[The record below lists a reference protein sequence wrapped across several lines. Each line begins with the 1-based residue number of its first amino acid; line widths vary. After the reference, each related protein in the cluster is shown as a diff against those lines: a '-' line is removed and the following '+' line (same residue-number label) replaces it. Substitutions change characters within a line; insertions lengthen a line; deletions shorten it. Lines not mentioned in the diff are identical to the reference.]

1 MKLTVKNT
9 AGLKLPPGKTDHI
22 EFDNGIPGFGLRLR
36 DGGSKTW
43 IYQYSLGTK
52 QRRLVIGKAT
62 ALTPDKARELAAD
75 LHAKVRLGAD
85 PAAERAMNKAQ
96 AANSFGELARRYL
109 EFQESNLRPRSLVE
123 VTRHLESYAKAFHGL
138 PVGSIDRR
146 TIADRLGVIAKDSGA
161 VTANRVR
168 ASLSALF
175 GWAMREGLAP
185 SNPVI
190 NTNKREEKSRE
201 RVLSDSEL
209 RTVWLALDQDDY
221 GAIIK
226 LLMFTGQRAN
236 EIAGLRWSEIFD
248 DQIVLP
254 AARTKNGR
262 VHIVPLADPARI
274 ILDALPRRT
283 TSDGEPRDL
292 VFGRGDGPFSG
303 WSKSKERLEERI
315 LELIK
320 ADAGRAG
327 LPHWVPHDL
336 RRTVATRMAEDLKVV
351 PHVIEAVLNHVSGH
365 KGGIA
370 GVYNRA
376 TYLAEKK
383 QALAIWAEHLLAVVE
398 GRNSNV
404 TPLRRA

>member
-9 AGLKLPPGKTDHI
+9 AGLKLPRGKTDHI
-22 EFDNGIPGFGLRLR
+22 EFDDGIPGFGLRLR
-36 DGGSKTW
+36 DGGSRTW
-43 IYQYSLGTK
+43 IFQYSLGTK
-52 QRRLVIGKAT
+52 QRRVVIGKAT

-85 PAAERAMNKAQ
+85 PAAERAVNKAQ

-109 EFQESNLRPRSLVE
+109 EFQQNNLRPRSLVE

-138 PVGSIDRR
+138 PIGSIDRR
-146 TIADRLGVIAKDSGA
+146 TVADRLGAIAKESGA

-175 GWAMREGLAP
+175 GWGMREGLAI

-190 NTNKREEKSRE
+190 NTNKREEKSRD
-201 RVLSDSEL
+201 RVLSDAEL
-209 RTVWLALDQDDY
+209 RTIWLALEDDDY

-226 LLMFTGQRAN
+226 LLMLTGQRAN
-236 EIAGLRWSEIFD
+236 EIAGLRWSEVHD
-248 DQIVLP
+248 DTIVLP
-254 AARTKNGR
+254 PERVKNGR
-262 VHIVPLADPARI
+262 THLVPLAQPALAV
-274 ILDALPRRT
+274 LDARRRPR
-283 TSDGEPRDL
+283 EPRDL

-303 WSKSKERLEERI
+303 WSKSKVQLDQRI
-315 LELIK
+315 LEANK
-320 ADAGRAG
+320 AA
-327 LPHWVPHDL
+327 LPGWVPHDL

-383 QALAIWAEHLLAVVE
+383 QSLAMWAEHLLAIVE
-398 GRNSNV
+398 GRESNV